1 MAKKFN
7 LGDYLK
13 DENVSRLDTEQI
25 VYIDLDRIDPDPANF
40 YSLDGLDELAGNIE
54 LIGLQQPLRVRPE
67 GERFVIVSGHRRRA
81 ACMLIR
87 DGGSDQ
93 FARGVPCIVDYGEA
107 SPAMRELRLIY
118 ANSSTRVLTSAELSK
133 QAERVMELLYELKSQ
148 GVAFPGRMREHV
160 AAACRVSESK
170 LARLAA
176 IRNRLVPGLLNAFD
190 RGSLKE
196 GVAYRISQET
206 PETQAEIWRASGI
219 SLYTMVEGDVDV
231 VLDQIRKKSDAS
243 SASSAAPSPQGEGQK
258 DGRLDLSEYMKERL
272 AEDLRYLDMMTAKRD
287 EIIAA
292 LPIVIHDRQQG
303 IDILKRTFR
312 HRGSGGERVNYEG
325 RGNGFELF
333 RDRAGEHILRSWTEA
348 YDMLCC
354 AAINYLGKNS
364 KWADDEDE
372 DEPPTAAPPAADDEP
387 EWQTGDPPR
396 IGRYFCR
403 VDMGD
408 TKPHENRCWWGDDG
422 WSCYGTSLEKNG
434 WKVTGWWPLPKEDP

>member
-81 ACMLIR
+81 ACMMIR
-87 DGGSDQ
+87 DGGSEQ

-118 ANSSTRVLTSAELSK
+118 ANSATRVMSSAELSK
-133 QAERVMELLYELKSQ
+133 QAERVTELLYELKEQ
-148 GVAFPGRMREHV
+148 GVEFPGRMRDHV
-160 AAACRVSESK
+160 AAACRVSASK

-176 IRNRLVPGLLNAFD
+176 IRKNLIDSFRLAFDTGRLNEGNAYRLSQESQAVQREIFTRCGLLPCSVTGEQLEGVIETARRPAKAAPAETPAAPTFDADAYLAQREAEDDAFFEMLAEEADPFFD
-190 RGSLKE
+190 RLGTVNSRQEGIQLLKSVF
-196 GVAYRISQET
+196 GT
-206 PETQAEIWRASGI
+206 DHSGW
-219 SLYTMVEGDVDV
+219 LHERVDV
-231 VLDQIRKKSDAS
+231 NCSPKGVRLWDANGD
-243 SASSAAPSPQGEGQK
+243 GE
-258 DGRLDLSEYMKERL
+258 
-272 AEDLRYLDMMTAKRD
+272 A
-287 EIIAA
+287 
-292 LPIVIHDRQQG
+292 
-303 IDILKRTFR
+303 DITRT
-312 HRGSGGERVNYEG
+312 
-325 RGNGFELF
+325 
-333 RDRAGEHILRSWTEA
+333 WTDV
-348 YDMLCC
+348 YDMLCTLALSRVAC
-354 AAINYLGKNS
+354 DAGAV
-364 KWADDEDE
+364 DPEE
-372 DEPPTAAPPAADDEP
+372 TEP

-422 WSCYGTSLEKNG
+422 WSCYGSNLKKNG
-434 WKVTGWWPLPKEDP
+434 WTVTGWWPLPKEA

>member
-25 VYIDLDRIDPDPANF
+25 VYLDLDRIDPDPANF

-67 GERFVIVSGHRRRA
+67 GERYVIVSGHRRRA
-81 ACMLIR
+81 ACMMIR

-93 FARGVPCIVDYGEA
+93 FARGVPCVVDYGEA

-133 QAERVMELLYELKSQ
+133 QAERVTELLYELKSQ

-176 IRNRLVPGLLNAFD
+176 IRKNLIDSFRLAFDTGRLNEGNAYRLSQESQAVQREIFTRCGLLPCSVT
-190 RGSLKE
+190 GEQLE
-196 GVAYRISQET
+196 GVIET
-206 PETQAEIWRASGI
+206 AK
-219 SLYTMVEGDVDV
+219 
-231 VLDQIRKKSDAS
+231 RKPAPSVS
-243 SASSAAPSPQGEGQK
+243 SADSSPEEGAE
-258 DGRLDLSEYMKERL
+258 GGSSLDLSEYMKERL

-312 HRGSGGERVNYEG
+312 NRGSGGERVNYEG

-354 AAINYLGKNS
+354 AAINYLGK
-364 KWADDEDE
+364 
-372 DEPPTAAPPAADDEP
+372 TASGR
-387 EWQTGDPPR
+387 TTKTRTPR
-396 IGRYFCR
+396 TAG
-403 VDMGD
+403 G
-408 TKPHENRCWWGDDG
+408 
-422 WSCYGTSLEKNG
+422 
-434 WKVTGWWPLPKEDP
+434 

>member
-81 ACMLIR
+81 ACMMIR

-118 ANSSTRVLTSAELSK
+118 ANASTRVLTAAELSK
-133 QAERVMELLYELKSQ
+133 QAERVTELLYELKSQ

-176 IRNRLVPGLLNAFD
+176 IRKNLIDSFRLAFDTGRLNEGNAYRLSQESQAVQREIFTRCGLLPCSVT
-190 RGSLKE
+190 GEQLE
-196 GVAYRISQET
+196 GVIE
-206 PETQAEIWRASGI
+206 
-219 SLYTMVEGDVDV
+219 
-231 VLDQIRKKSDAS
+231 
-243 SASSAAPSPQGEGQK
+243 
-258 DGRLDLSEYMKERL
+258 
-272 AEDLRYLDMMTAKRD
+272 TAKRPAK
-287 EIIAA
+287 AA
-292 LPIVIHDRQQG
+292 PAETPAAPTFDADAYLAQREAEDDAFFEMLAEEADPFFDKLGAVNSRQEG
-303 IDILKRTFR
+303 IQLLKSAFGTNHTSWLR
-312 HRGSGGERVNYEG
+312 ERVSVNCSPKG
-325 RGNGFELF
+325 VRLWDANG
-333 RDRAGEHILRSWTEA
+333 DGETDIARTWTDV
-348 YDMLCC
+348 YDMLCTLALSRVAC
-354 AAINYLGKNS
+354 DTGAA
-364 KWADDEDE
+364 D
-372 DEPPTAAPPAADDEP
+372 PADDEP
-387 EWQTGDPPR
+387 VWQTGDPPR

-422 WSCYGTSLEKNG
+422 WSCYGTRLEKNG
-434 WKVTGWWPLPKEDP
+434 WKVTGWWPLPKEG